1 MKVSKLW
8 SNAIFL
14 FLSFL
19 TQEQFKA
26 TNFVSVHLYVYHEHM
41 YYPLCHSF
49 DSPEFLSETFA
60 LYLTESTRKAQMQ
73 LYSSPSPARF
83 GLIGTGTAEALPQD
97 LLLQFS
103 VPYCHAGYVL
113 Q

>member
-1 MKVSKLW
+1 MVKCNFIIFKFFDTG
-8 SNAIFL
+8 AIQT
-14 FLSFL
+14 S
-19 TQEQFKA
+19 
-26 TNFVSVHLYVYHEHM
+26 NFVSVHLYIYHEHV

-73 LYSSPSPARF
+73 LYSSPSPARV